1 MSKPNAVLAEPLT
14 RGQEATFRGTQCSR
28 KVLWL
33 SSLLVGLVF
42 VVFFS
47 AFARREV
54 EKPAINMF
62 GSQLANPSGSH
73 FGSSGMSCPRQGGVA
88 MSLNAMEDALKKHG
102 IQSSPLTRFGLAQY
116 AASRDVSRAAE
127 AREEFSRLDP
137 MTQAKLKK
145 LNTDVVV
152 RAASLKPEEMAG
164 VTGPLGFWD
173 PWGFSKEGDL
183 AYFRSAELKHGR
195 ICMLAFLGIVVSE
208 KFHPIFDA
216 WSDSS
221 FVSATASHFTKT
233 AVENF
238 WPAFWINMAAHE
250 YLLTLNKKAGTAP
263 GDFGFDPLNLKPS
276 SPTELYQMQNK
287 ELNNGRLAMIV
298 VADILAKEMVTGK
311 KVF

>member
-1 MSKPNAVLAEPLT
+1 M
-14 RGQEATFRGTQCSR
+14 
-28 KVLWL
+28 
-33 SSLLVGLVF
+33 
-42 VVFFS
+42 
-47 AFARREV
+47 
-54 EKPAINMF
+54 
-62 GSQLANPSGSH
+62 
-73 FGSSGMSCPRQGGVA
+73 
-88 MSLNAMEDALKKHG
+88 
-102 IQSSPLTRFGLAQY
+102 SPLTRFGLATY

-137 MTQAKLKK
+137 ITQTKLKK
-145 LNTDVVV
+145 LQTEVVV
-152 RAASLKPEEMAG
+152 RAASLKPEDMAG

-183 AYFRSAELKHGR
+183 SYFRSAELKHGR

-216 WSDSS
+216 WGDGSFDS
-221 FVSATASHFTKT
+221 AIASHFSKT

-250 YLLTLNKKAGTAP
+250 YLLTLNKKDPMAP
-263 GDFGFDPLNLKPS
+263 GDFGFDPFGLKPK
-276 SPTELYQMQNK
+276 SPVEFLQMQNK

-298 VADILAKEMVTGK
+298 VADIIAKELVTGK